1 LGLRVVYSAG
11 SKFKY
16 VTQALAKTN
25 DEGDLIF
32 TLDEMIAYVLSP
44 DKSTLAVLRVPM
56 TSFDEYDVSE
66 EMYFRIRNDEFN
78 KIIKRATRNDEII
91 IEYDAEQ
98 EALKITLLD
107 KKTGAERVFY
117 LPVIVLEKAEIKE
130 PKMEGTVV
138 ATMVADDLKT
148 LIQDANLVADVV
160 ELEAKEDTLVAR
172 ASGQE
177 REYEW
182 TMKENDPLL
191 SLDIIE
197 ESRSQYAVSQLQA
210 ATKPAGAAE
219 TAKLEF
225 ETDYPLK
232 ITFLLPN
239 GERLVIYVT
248 PATY

>member
-1 LGLRVVYSAG
+1 MALRVVYSAG

-44 DKSTLAVLRVPM
+44 DKSTLAVLRMPM
-56 TSFDEYDVSE
+56 TSFDEYDVTE
-66 EMYFRIRNDEFN
+66 ELYFRVRNDEFN
-78 KIIKRATRNDEII
+78 KIVKRATRNDEII

-107 KKTGAERVFY
+107 RKTGAERVFY
-117 LPVIVLEKAEIKE
+117 LPTTVIDRAEIKE
-130 PKMEGTVV
+130 PRMEPAVS
-138 ATMVADDLKT
+138 ATMMADDLKT
-148 LIQDANLVADVV
+148 LIQDANLVGDVV
-160 ELEAKEDTLVAR
+160 ELAAEGDKLIAR

-177 REYEW
+177 KEYEW
-182 TMKENDPLL
+182 IMRDGDPLI
-191 SLDIIE
+191 SLDIVE
-197 ESRSQYAVSQLQA
+197 DARSQYAVSQLQA

-219 TAKLEF
+219 TAKIEF
-225 ETDYPLK
+225 DTDYPLK
-232 ITFLLPN
+232 VTFLLPN
-239 GERLVIYVT
+239 NEKLVIYVT